1 MTVVVTAQLPSHQQ
15 VALRS
20 SHRAGDL
27 RSCEVGTEEWGRKY
41 QRALHLEMSLGGV
54 VVEVF
59 KMHCFRGCNRALEPA
74 AVLWA
79 GNGVAGGSWAGCAAL
94 LPKELRRVYTREDIN
109 PLLASLARMKI
120 YGLIKTQLI

>member
-1 MTVVVTAQLPSHQQ
+1 MGEKVPKGPSF
-15 VALRS
+15 RN
-20 SHRAGDL
+20 
-27 RSCEVGTEEWGRKY
+27 EF
-41 QRALHLEMSLGGV
+41 GGV

>member
-1 MTVVVTAQLPSHQQ
+1 MGEKVPKGPSFRNEFGGGW
-15 VALRS
+15 LWRS
-20 SHRAGDL
+20 L
-27 RSCEVGTEEWGRKY
+27 K
-41 QRALHLEMSLGGV
+41 
-54 VVEVF
+54 
-59 KMHCFRGCNRALEPA
+59 CNRALEPA